1 MPDPVYDPRDSNLR
15 TGTNTSYTRQ
25 PVLDEPRIRT
35 DERTNGRTDGRADKL
50 DTLHDGSISS
60 RQTDK
65 LEQNAEFLL
74 LSLPNWENDNK
85 VPLW

>member
-25 PVLDEPRIRT
+25 LVLDEPRIRT
-35 DERTNGRTDGRADKL
+35 DGRTDGQIDS
-50 DTLHDGSISS
+50 LHDGSISS